1 MSQEMTDSIRF
12 AATAMQTLNRHRA
25 EILIALLEG
34 TMRFGELRRALG
46 GIAQKT
52 LADDLRI
59 LEAEGLLTRKVYA
72 EIPPKVEYTL
82 TSDGLALEPL
92 LSMLSEWGARRLE
105 LRED

>member
-12 AATAMQTLNRHRA
+12 TATAMRTLNRHRA
-25 EILIALLEG
+25 EILIALMEG